1 MAIVV
6 TLNNDGTKSTLD
18 SALLLAPSVI
28 ASRIRRNVNQAI
40 PTGVIWTDL
49 VLDSSNY
56 QTGGIFWTSGATTTI
71 PETGLYFITSEATFD
86 GAGLLTIATINMQ
99 IEAVV
104 SGVPTI
110 IGDDEK
116 QLAINSKGS
125 LFVFAQRYFTV
136 GDTIKT
142 QLKHSDAGSLNVLAQ
157 GTHSPDIIV
166 TKINGA
172 KGENGTSA
180 NVITNTADFNFP
192 TLVEDEN
199 VVVTISNSFLNN
211 SNFKSFSYL
220 PLISTDHES
229 VDDFQWDGLNFTI
242 ENIVD
247 NISFDL
253 RAVASNNTWGKY
265 KIKYIITY

>member
-18 SALLLAPSVI
+18 STLLSAPSVI

-40 PTGVIWTDL
+40 PTGTTWTDL
-49 VLDSSNY
+49 LLDTSNY
-56 QTGGIFWTSGATTTI
+56 QTGGVFWTSGATTTI

-99 IEAVV
+99 IETVV
-104 SGVPTI
+104 SGVATI

-157 GTHSPDIIV
+157 GTHSPDIII

-172 KGENGTSA
+172 KGEAGTTG
-180 NVITNTADFNFP
+180 NVIETEIDFGNTPRKSKKFLIVNALSSLTSKIIVTPSGNPATGRGSDDWEWDSINFVAKATTGSFTVYANSP
-192 TLVEDEN
+192 TRIKGKRKIFY
-199 VVVTISNSFLNN
+199 TIN
-211 SNFKSFSYL
+211 
-220 PLISTDHES
+220 
-229 VDDFQWDGLNFTI
+229 
-242 ENIVD
+242 
-247 NISFDL
+247 
-253 RAVASNNTWGKY
+253 
-265 KIKYIITY
+265 